1 MAHYDMLVIGS
12 GPAGQKA
19 AIQASKLCKRVAIIE
34 RQESVGGV
42 AINTGTI
49 PSKSLREAAIYL
61 SGLRQRTLYGS
72 SYRVKKRITMADL
85 TFRTNHV
92 IRQEIEVTNDQLA
105 RNYVDVINGT
115 GRLIDKQRVAVQQGN
130 KVVEYTA
137 TFIVIAVGTVPARPS
152 HIPFDDASIID
163 TDGLLKLKRLPLSI
177 TIVGGGVIG
186 CEYATIL
193 GALGL
198 QVVLVDKRP
207 RLLEFADAEIV
218 EALQYHIRNNNVTLR
233 LGEEVTKVTRDSNK
247 RVRLHLKSG
256 KQIAA
261 STILY
266 SIGRQGASNG
276 LNLKSVGIKPDA
288 RGRIAVNEHF
298 QTKVPNIYAVGDII
312 GFPALAS
319 TSMHQGRYA
328 ACHAFKAKIKH
339 DRGLLPFGIYTVPE
353 ISMVGPTEETL
364 TEQGV
369 PYEVGIAR
377 YREIARGQLIG
388 DQTGLLK
395 LLFNRKNRKL
405 LAVHVIGEGA
415 TELVHI
421 GQAVMAYGGKID
433 YFADIVLNY
442 PTLAESYRIAALA
455 GLNRLA

>member
-207 RLLEFADAEIV
+207 RLLEFADAEII

>member
-1 MAHYDMLVIGS
+1 MLVIGS

-19 AIQASKLCKRVAIIE
+19 AIQASKLCKRVAIVE
-34 RQESVGGV
+34 RHDTVGGV

-49 PSKSLREAAIYL
+49 PSKSLREAALYL
-61 SGLRQRTLYGS
+61 TGFSQRNLYGS
-72 SYRVKKRITMADL
+72 SYRVKKKITMADL

-92 IRQEIEVTNDQLA
+92 IRQEIEVTNSQLA
-105 RNYVDVINGT
+105 RNYVDVVTGT
-115 GRLIDKQRVAVQQGN
+115 AQLVDKHRVAVKQGN
-130 KVVEYTA
+130 KVVEHTA
-137 TFIVIAVGTVPARPS
+137 NFIVIAVGTVPARPA
-152 HIPFDDASIID
+152 HVPFDDETIID
-163 TDGLLKLKRLPLSI
+163 TDGLLTLKRLPTSI

-186 CEYATIL
+186 CEYASIL

-207 RLLEFADAEIV
+207 RLLEFADAEII
-218 EALQYHIRNNNVTLR
+218 EALQYHLRNNNVTLR
-233 LGEEVTKVTRDSNK
+233 LGEEVTKVIKGSDK

-261 STILY
+261 STLLY
-266 SIGRQGASNG
+266 SIGRQGASEA
-276 LNLKSVGIKPDA
+276 LNLKAVGIKPDA
-288 RGRIAVNEHF
+288 RGRIEVNEHF
-298 QTKVPNIYAVGDII
+298 QTKVPNIYAAGDII

-339 DRGLLPFGIYTVPE
+339 DRGLLPYGIYSVPE
-353 ISMVGPTEETL
+353 ISMVGPTEQDL
-364 TEQGV
+364 TDRGV

-388 DQTGLLK
+388 DDTGMLK

-405 LAVHVIGEGA
+405 LAVHVIGDGA

-421 GQAVMAYGGKID
+421 GQAIMAYGGKID

-442 PTLAESYRIAALA
+442 PTLAESYRVAALA